1 MKKWLYILAAI
12 LLQIQFVSCMDEQL
26 VDGSYESDM
35 TSLKIVLDIPVENA
49 QSRGLVYGPDE
60 DEANVYES
68 EINDI
73 YAFAFDSDN
82 KCVDKFKTVYSSG
95 TLTATINLEKTAAD
109 KPITVMVITNL
120 KNQENGDELVSKL
133 NGMEGKTKEQVLKEL
148 EYTFSGAW
156 NITERQLPMW
166 GETKITP
173 QKGKTVFGDVKLYR
187 AVSKINVTVNKGKRI
202 QDSGTDIFK
211 LRSVR
216 VYYARTSG
224 LAGSFYAPGDNEPDN
239 PTIGSPT
246 ITQTSM
252 PDGVEYMPRYT
263 AEQEPNGIQFTVD
276 KGNDYAL
283 ENKIY
288 VPEVNQQGEEPMC
301 LVIGGCYMGST
312 EETYYRVD
320 FKKGNKG
327 DEYYDALRNH
337 IYNFDITNVKRPG
350 TDIPDPALDHVVVG
364 MDVKITEWETEFM
377 RGIGGQYTLE
387 VQGGGVIMDATN
399 EQGTSLWVKTTY
411 NGGWKVGSQVGDW
424 YTVEKDG
431 DKVKIVPNLN
441 QGGQRRGSFVIT
453 SGNLNKTIMVRQ
465 RGKGTANCYIVS
477 DNGRQMVQDLVVTV
491 KGNGEEGLIADGKPL
506 DEKEPNMAPAYAK
519 VIWETAEGLVQLQNV
534 VDGKAQVNENGIV
547 QYAIDLDKQNTDLN
561 IKGGN
566 ALIGAFDA
574 ENHLLWSW
582 HLWVCP
588 ELDTNGDGYIKYK
601 VNDEESDDESN
612 DNSEPFFQEW
622 STGYTFMDRNLGALS
637 NKPGLA
643 SLGLLYQWGRKD
655 PFIGVGKIEENA
667 KTMDTKNLT
676 GFSWQTSGSALSV
689 EEARTAPTTLS
700 KEALTGID
708 YALLWGTDKGFTS
721 NGERDA
727 GNKTIYDPCPVG
739 YRVPPVGSVVFTDGN
754 SSSEKENW
762 DKNNIYWPY
771 LQDLGTS
778 EDGRYKTGASSYG
791 FWLNRIAG
799 DSKPEGVPYYPSN
812 AESVENAAWLPIS
825 GVYDGDM
832 TKFALVDGQWSVTVN
847 SIIWTNSSIKAKVTE
862 NGVKVEK
869 TRPGALFLHGTED
882 WRTGLGL
889 SHNAE
894 KSGRHIHKLIEEE
907 KDLYAKPSHAGSV
920 RCIRDTKST
929 TEGLIKTPINVTL
942 GSKEGSISP
951 ATLVSIT
958 ESWEVVNPG
967 ASWFTM
973 TPDEGGA
980 GSSQTITFTA
990 TKENTTGK
998 EREATLTVK
1007 FSDGTQKKIK
1017 VVQKSKPVYVSENY
1031 LTFAGYGD
1039 KAEGRPAAQKVGIA
1053 PNLTWNAKSD
1063 MDWMKIA
1070 SFDGGDMTY
1079 RPTLDQLIA
1088 SNGYIFIRLDKNDS
1102 GATRTGTITFKM
1114 GDGTTETIT
1123 VTQGVDKE

>member
-1 MKKWLYILAAI
+1 MDRLI
-12 LLQIQFVSCMDEQL
+12 LLV
-26 VDGSYESDM
+26 ESR
-35 TSLKIVLDIPVENA
+35 I
-49 QSRGLVYGPDE
+49 R
-60 DEANVYES
+60 
-68 EINDI
+68 
-73 YAFAFDSDN
+73 
-82 KCVDKFKTVYSSG
+82 
-95 TLTATINLEKTAAD
+95 
-109 KPITVMVITNL
+109 
-120 KNQENGDELVSKL
+120 
-133 NGMEGKTKEQVLKEL
+133 
-148 EYTFSGAW
+148 
-156 NITERQLPMW
+156 
-166 GETKITP
+166 
-173 QKGKTVFGDVKLYR
+173 GDVYVRFGGELPK
-187 AVSKINVTVNKGKRI
+187 TH
-202 QDSGTDIFK
+202 
-211 LRSVR
+211 RSN
-216 VYYARTSG
+216 T
-224 LAGSFYAPGDNEPDN
+224 AGRWMLSLP
-239 PTIGSPT
+239 
-246 ITQTSM
+246 
-252 PDGVEYMPRYT
+252 
-263 AEQEPNGIQFTVD
+263 
-276 KGNDYAL
+276 
-283 ENKIY
+283 
-288 VPEVNQQGEEPMC
+288 
-301 LVIGGCYMGST
+301 
-312 EETYYRVD
+312 
-320 FKKGNKG
+320 
-327 DEYYDALRNH
+327 LRNH

-812 AESVENAAWLPIS
+812 AELVENAAWLPIS

-1039 KAEGRPAAQKVGIA
+1039 NAEERPATQEIDIT
-1053 PNLTWNAKSD
+1053 NWES
-1063 MDWMKIA
+1063 A
-1070 SFDGGDMTY
+1070 S
-1079 RPTLDQLIA
+1079 
-1088 SNGYIFIRLDKNDS
+1088 SNKNWLKLGRYKNTEIYYNSITKLSYPYFIIRLDKNDS
-1102 GATRTGTITFKM
+1102 GAARTGTITVKINNS
-1114 GDGTTETIT
+1114 TTETIT

>member
-120 KNQENGDELVSKL
+120 KNQENGDELVGKL

-364 MDVKITEWETEFM
+364 MDVDIQVWETESM

-399 EQGTSLWVKTTY
+399 QQGTSLWVKTTY

-477 DNGRQMVQDLVVTV
+477 DNGHQMVQDLVVTV
-491 KGNGEEGLIADGKPL
+491 KGNGEDGLIADGKPL
-506 DEKEPNMAPAYAK
+506 HDQDPNIAPAYAK
-519 VIWETAEGLVQLQNV
+519 VIWETAEGLVQLEKRTD
-534 VDGKAQVNENGIV
+534 DGRAQVNENGIV
-547 QYAIDLDKQNTDLN
+547 QYTINLDKQNADLN
-561 IKGGN
+561 IAGGN

-574 ENHLLWSW
+574 KDHLLWSW

-588 ELDTNGDGYIKYK
+588 ELDTNGDGYIEVTK
-601 VNDEESDDESN
+601 EGDDELK
-612 DNSEPFFQEW
+612 PHLQEW

-637 NKPGLA
+637 NRPGLA

-667 KTMDTKNLT
+667 KRMNTENLT
-676 GFSWQTSGSALSV
+676 GFSWQTSEGALSV
-689 EEARTAPTTLS
+689 EEAQTAPTTLS

-708 YALLWGTDKGFTS
+708 YALLWGTDKGFNP

-739 YRVPPVGSVVFTDGN
+739 YRVPPVGSVVFTDET

-762 DKNNIYWPY
+762 DKNNIYYPY
-771 LQDLGTS
+771 LEDQSIS
-778 EDGRYKTGASSYG
+778 EKNKYKTGASSYG
-791 FWLNRIAG
+791 FWLNQKAG
-799 DSKPEGVPYYPSN
+799 NSKPEGVPYYPADN
-812 AESVENAAWLPIS
+812 AESVANAAWLPIS

-832 TKFALVDGQWSVTVN
+832 TNFALVDGQWSVTVN
-847 SIIWTNSSIKAKVTE
+847 SIIWTNSSIKAKVKGGGGSTE
-862 NGVKVEK
+862 

-889 SHNAE
+889 SHNNE

-929 TEGLIKTPINVTL
+929 TKDLIKTPINVIL

-1007 FSDGTQKKIK
+1007 FSDGSKKEIK
-1017 VVQKSKPVYVSENY
+1017 VVQKSIPVYVSENY
-1031 LTFAGYGD
+1031 LTFAGYSD
-1039 KAEGRPAAQKVGIA
+1039 K
-1053 PNLTWNAKSD
+1053 
-1063 MDWMKIA
+1063 
-1070 SFDGGDMTY
+1070 DGGYPATQEID
-1079 RPTLDQLIA
+1079 IKNWESA
-1088 SNGYIFIRLDKNDS
+1088 SSNEDWLKLGMYKNTSYYYKSIKHSSYAYFFIRLDKNDS
-1102 GATRTGTITFKM
+1102 GATRTGTITVKI
-1114 GDGTTETIT
+1114 DDSTTETIT

>member
-1 MKKWLYILAAI
+1 
-12 LLQIQFVSCMDEQL
+12 
-26 VDGSYESDM
+26 
-35 TSLKIVLDIPVENA
+35 
-49 QSRGLVYGPDE
+49 
-60 DEANVYES
+60 
-68 EINDI
+68 
-73 YAFAFDSDN
+73 
-82 KCVDKFKTVYSSG
+82 
-95 TLTATINLEKTAAD
+95 
-109 KPITVMVITNL
+109 
-120 KNQENGDELVSKL
+120 
-133 NGMEGKTKEQVLKEL
+133 
-148 EYTFSGAW
+148 
-156 NITERQLPMW
+156 
-166 GETKITP
+166 
-173 QKGKTVFGDVKLYR
+173 
-187 AVSKINVTVNKGKRI
+187 
-202 QDSGTDIFK
+202 
-211 LRSVR
+211 
-216 VYYARTSG
+216 
-224 LAGSFYAPGDNEPDN
+224 
-239 PTIGSPT
+239 
-246 ITQTSM
+246 
-252 PDGVEYMPRYT
+252 
-263 AEQEPNGIQFTVD
+263 
-276 KGNDYAL
+276 
-283 ENKIY
+283 
-288 VPEVNQQGEEPMC
+288 
-301 LVIGGCYMGST
+301 
-312 EETYYRVD
+312 
-320 FKKGNKG
+320 
-327 DEYYDALRNH
+327 
-337 IYNFDITNVKRPG
+337 
-350 TDIPDPALDHVVVG
+350 
-364 MDVKITEWETEFM
+364 
-377 RGIGGQYTLE
+377 
-387 VQGGGVIMDATN
+387 MDATN

-812 AESVENAAWLPIS
+812 AELVENAAWLPIS

-1039 KAEGRPAAQKVGIA
+1039 NVEERPATQEIDIT
-1053 PNLTWNAKSD
+1053 NWES
-1063 MDWMKIA
+1063 A
-1070 SFDGGDMTY
+1070 S
-1079 RPTLDQLIA
+1079 
-1088 SNGYIFIRLDKNDS
+1088 SNKNWLKLGRYKNTEIYYNSITELSYPYFIIRLDKNDS
-1102 GATRTGTITFKM
+1102 GAARTGTITVKINNS
-1114 GDGTTETIT
+1114 TTETIT